1 MTLPYYPRYT
11 KNFLDAT
18 SGWPLELKGAYSI
31 LLDLIYYHGDKLP
44 DDARFIAGNL
54 GCSVRKWNQIRT
66 YLIARG
72 KVILRLSEDNLEIIS
87 NKRAEKEAIKLR
99 KYEDKQRENGAKAHE
114 NKDLTDATAT
124 PTDDPTGPAKPNPP
138 QDNARETKEIRK
150 KEEEGAREISGLK
163 EEPPDPFLIRVI
175 EAVGLAGRDLP
186 RFWIGQPATDH
197 VRAWITAHG
206 LTEDEVVV
214 EVAKSRTK
222 NADPPD
228 GPKALDRW
236 MAQAGAAKQSAGTI
250 KATKAT
256 DTPAKA
262 PVSPEDRLQF
272 FARWV
277 KDTSQFMA
285 PSTISNTLRDDL
297 LISKMVTTEDLRAR
311 GIR

>member
-1 MTLPYYPRYT
+1 M
-11 KNFLDAT
+11 
-18 SGWPLELKGAYSI
+18 
-31 LLDLIYYHGDKLP
+31 
-44 DDARFIAGNL
+44 
-54 GCSVRKWNQIRT
+54 
-66 YLIARG
+66 
-72 KVILRLSEDNLEIIS
+72 
-87 NKRAEKEAIKLR
+87 
-99 KYEDKQRENGAKAHE
+99 
-114 NKDLTDATAT
+114 
-124 PTDDPTGPAKPNPP
+124 
-138 QDNARETKEIRK
+138 
-150 KEEEGAREISGLK
+150 K

-256 DTPAKA
+256 DPPAKA
-262 PVSPEDRLQF
+262 PVSPEDRLEF
-272 FARWV
+272 YANWI

-297 LISKMVTTEDLRAR
+297 LISKMVTKEDLRAR